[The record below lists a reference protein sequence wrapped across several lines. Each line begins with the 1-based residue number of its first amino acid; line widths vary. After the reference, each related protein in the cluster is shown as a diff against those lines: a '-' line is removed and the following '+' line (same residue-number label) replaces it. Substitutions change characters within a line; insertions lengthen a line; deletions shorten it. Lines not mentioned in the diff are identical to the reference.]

1 LTGWRHRH
9 ERLCHLAKQDETSMR
24 GLSDKVGIVAGGGR
38 GIGAA
43 TAKRLADEGAAVV
56 IGDIEDEWAKK
67 VADEIEQAGG
77 KALGVHLDGT
87 CPDSQRGIVSAAIAH
102 FGGLDF
108 YHSNLA
114 GGTKGDNHALDC
126 SLDVLDNSFAI
137 NTKSHFIATQAV
149 LPEMLERGGGA
160 MIYTSS
166 GAASGGSPWQV
177 AYPMTKN
184 AIHALARH
192 VASKWGKKGIRAN
205 VICPG
210 VVLTEAVKIHMSD
223 EQVEKTL
230 RHLPHQRLGAPDD
243 IAAAVAFL
251 ASEDGAWVNGQVWHV
266 NGGMQMRD

>member
-1 LTGWRHRH
+1 
-9 ERLCHLAKQDETSMR
+9 MR
-24 GLSDKVGIVAGGGR
+24 GLSGKVGIVAGGGR

-43 TAKRLADEGAAVV
+43 TARRLASEGALVV
-56 IGDIEDEWAKK
+56 IGDLVGDWARQI
-67 VADEIEQAGG
+67 ADSINADGG
-77 KALGVHLDGT
+77 RAVGVDLDGT
-87 CPDSQRGIVSAAIAH
+87 NADSQASIVAVAIER

-114 GGTKGDNHALDC
+114 GGTEGDVDALNC
-126 SLDVLDNSFAI
+126 PVEVLEKSFSI
-137 NTKSHFIATQAV
+137 NTRSHFLATQAA
-149 LPEMLERGGGA
+149 LPRIIERGGGA

-166 GAASGGSPWQV
+166 GAAAAGAAWQV

-192 VASKWGKKGIRAN
+192 VASKFGKQGVRAN

-210 VVLTEAVKIHMSD
+210 LVLTEAVKQHLSD
-223 EQVEKTL
+223 DYVERGL
-230 RHLPHQRLGAPDD
+230 RAIPHTRLGQPED

-266 NGGMQMRD
+266 NGGTLMRD

>member
-1 LTGWRHRH
+1 
-9 ERLCHLAKQDETSMR
+9 MR
-24 GLSDKVGIVAGGGR
+24 GLAGKIGVVAGGGR

-43 TAKRLADEGAAVV
+43 TARRLASEGASVV
-56 IGDIEDEWAKK
+56 VGDLMGDWARE
-67 VADEIEQAGG
+67 VAAGIAADGG
-77 KALGVHLDGT
+77 KAVGVDLDGT
-87 CPDSQRGIVSAAIAH
+87 DASSQAAIVAVAKER

-114 GGTKGDNHALDC
+114 GGTEGDIDALNC
-126 SLDVLDNSFAI
+126 PVEVLEKSFAI
-137 NTKSHFIATQAV
+137 NTKSHFLATQAA
-149 LPEMLERGGGA
+149 LPLMLERGAGA

-192 VASKWGKKGIRAN
+192 VASKWGRKGIRAN

-210 VVLTEAVKIHMSD
+210 LVLTEAVRIHMTD
-223 EQVEKTL
+223 EQVERGLKMV
-230 RHLPHQRLGAPDD
+230 PHTRLGDPDD

-251 ASEDGAWVNGQVWHV
+251 ASDDGTWVNGQVWHV
-266 NGGMQMRD
+266 NGGAQMRD